1 MQRTQ
6 QPLDGMTI
14 LHSFFISLYIRTTY
28 KTGSWNLLSTHPFL
42 SVFNVLWTPLV
53 VWKKTAHKNPSKTAT
68 VTNKTDHTFSIF
80 SSPTQA
86 HKFFLVTRVSALA
99 TNWQSVQKKKNGC
112 LRKIYSSQSSKS
124 YQFHWIINFVLFF
137 AWLLSEELDQKHW
150 SLSRVEGIFSSPFQL
165 QYPISP
171 KGSLSWHPMAV
182 NRLWNFTPFPCF
194 LLINK

>member
-1 MQRTQ
+1 
-6 QPLDGMTI
+6 MTI
-14 LHSFFISLYIRTTY
+14 LHSFFISLYIRTAY

-99 TNWQSVQKKKNGC
+99 TNWQSVQKKK
-112 LRKIYSSQSSKS
+112 KWMPEKD
-124 YQFHWIINFVLFF
+124 LF
-137 AWLLSEELDQKHW
+137 LSELWELPVPLNYKLC
-150 SLSRVEGIFSSPFQL
+150 SVLCMTAFRGAGSKTLIFISGRGYFQL
-165 QYPISP
+165 
-171 KGSLSWHPMAV
+171 
-182 NRLWNFTPFPCF
+182 PFPTAISHVSKR
-194 LLINK
+194 LSQLASNGGQ